1 VKEATANKMMGMA
14 LGGAVSTQIDV
25 AVWIQ
30 YVGAVAAVV
39 GVLFS
44 GAYYLS
50 LIVIRMRRN
59 KKEAAETERSN
70 LAKEAETKR
79 CNDEMIKIAKG
90 K

>member
-1 VKEATANKMMGMA
+1 MREATVNKVMGMA
-14 LGGAVSTQIDV
+14 LSGAVSTQLDLAQWV
-25 AVWIQ
+25 Q

-50 LIVIRMRRN
+50 LIVINIRDN
-59 KKEAAETERSN
+59 KKDAEETKRSN